1 MNKETASSPEN
12 EKYMLIPREYVITQ
26 QPEDDDIS
34 LIELARIM
42 ARYKKTFYLIFFLV
56 LSLGGAIGALREKQF
71 EYKSTIEIGKIANE
85 PVENPQTTKNKLE
98 NGFVPAVLAQFSEQN
113 PEKTAPDV
121 KVDLPKGA
129 TVIVLASRGPEEDA
143 ALHESLHQHILEAL
157 QKNHAPVID
166 RYKANIEEQLQVT
179 LLDLAALKDDNHFR
193 VEIIRFENR
202 IARKNDEIK
211 ESQNNLELLREQIK
225 GLEKLRDLKIKE
237 LKTANQQLEAF
248 RKIQLDMLQQKNHN
262 TGQQLL
268 TQSMVNSEIQR
279 LTKRVSDLEQ
289 FLEVTIDQ
297 ERRKL
302 QNQVQVAVLKIAQK
316 KKELETIK
324 FELAEFK
331 LDRDEKIQKK
341 TIEAD
346 AIKRKLK
353 NIIETRFSSGTQ
365 KSVKPMGLTFLGF
378 VVISL
383 VLALIFGV
391 LGVFLMN
398 LRIKLKM
405 EK

>member
-1 MNKETASSPEN
+1 
-12 EKYMLIPREYVITQ
+12 MLIPREYVITQ
-26 QPEDDDIS
+26 HPEEDEIN

-42 ARYKKTFYLIFFLV
+42 ARYKATFFVVFFMVLGLGSLAGLLIQ
-56 LSLGGAIGALREKQF
+56 KQF
-71 EYKSTIEIGKIANE
+71 EYKSSIEIGKIENN
-85 PVENPQTTKNKLE
+85 PVENPVTTKSKLE
-98 NGFVPAVLAQFSEQN
+98 NSFVPAELARIADQN
-113 PEKTAPDV
+113 PEKPVPDV
-121 KVDLPKGA
+121 KVKLPKDT
-129 TVIVLASRGPEEDA
+129 TVVVLESRGPEEDA

-157 QKNHAPVID
+157 QKNHAPVIYQ
-166 RYKANIEEQLQVT
+166 YKAKIEEQLQFT

-193 VEIIRFENR
+193 VEITRFQNR
-202 IARKNDEIK
+202 IARKNGEI
-211 ESQNNLELLREQIK
+211 EELQNNLELIRQRIK
-225 GLEKLRDLKIKE
+225 GLEKLRELKINE
-237 LKTANQQLEAF
+237 LKTANKQLEAF
-248 RKIQLDMLQQKNHN
+248 RKIQLEMLKQKNHN

-279 LTKRVSDLEQ
+279 LTKRVSELEQ
-289 FLEVTIDQ
+289 YLEVTIDQ
-297 ERRKL
+297 ERRKFKNL
-302 QNQVQVAVLKIAQK
+302 AQAAVLKIAQK

-331 LDRDEKIQKK
+331 LDRNEKIQKK
-341 TIEAD
+341 MIEAD

-353 NIIETRFSSGTQ
+353 NIIETRFSAKTQ
-365 KSVKPMGLTFLGF
+365 KSIKPVGLSFLGF

>member
-26 QPEDDDIS
+26 QPEDDEIS

-56 LSLGGAIGALREKQF
+56 LSLGGSIGALREKQF

-98 NGFVPAVLAQFSEQN
+98 NGFVPAVLTQFAEQN
-113 PEKTAPDV
+113 PEKTVPDV
-121 KVDLPKGA
+121 KVNLPKDA

-143 ALHESLHQHILEAL
+143 ALHESLHQHVLKAL
-157 QKNHAPVID
+157 QKSHAPVID
-166 RYKANIEEQLQVT
+166 QYKAKIEEQLQVT
-179 LLDLAALKDDNHFR
+179 LLDLSALEDDNHFR
-193 VEIIRFENR
+193 VEITRYKNR

-211 ESQNNLELLREQIK
+211 ELQNNLELLQEQIK
-225 GLEKLRDLKIKE
+225 GLEKLRDLKIKD

-289 FLEVTIDQ
+289 YLEVTIDQ

-302 QNQVQVAVLKIAQK
+302 QNQVQAAVLKIAQK

-331 LDRDEKIQKK
+331 LDRNEKIQKK

-353 NIIETRFSSGTQ
+353 NIIETRFSADTQ
-365 KSVKPMGLTFLGF
+365 KSVKTVGLSFSGF